1 MTGTKRARFA
11 GLDLLTAPGRVMTPR
26 STTERLVERAVALVG
41 TAPARV
47 ADVGSGSGAIAV
59 ALALGAPRAEVW
71 AVDLSPDAV
80 ELTRA
85 NATLY
90 GVEERVHAV
99 QGNLLESVPGALD
112 LIVANLPYLPAR
124 RRGES
129 RYADLRAEP
138 VAAVFAPG
146 DGLGHYRR
154 LLGAAEERL
163 SADGALVLQYR
174 GSVFETRRD
183 DLPGLLDELEREA
196 LAA

>member
-26 STTERLVERAVALVG
+26 RATERLVERAVALVG

-85 NATLY
+85 NTALY
-90 GVEERVHAV
+90 GVEERVHVV
-99 QGNLLESVPGALD
+99 QATFWSRSRES
-112 LIVANLPYLPAR
+112 
-124 RRGES
+124 S
-129 RYADLRAEP
+129 
-138 VAAVFAPG
+138 
-146 DGLGHYRR
+146 
-154 LLGAAEERL
+154 
-163 SADGALVLQYR
+163 
-174 GSVFETRRD
+174 T
-183 DLPGLLDELEREA
+183 
-196 LAA
+196 